1 MSQTCVKML
10 SVEDLA
16 LFLRSPALPVC
27 DLKEGPTWQLEQV
40 EGSGARKREET
51 DHYLLLLLWL
61 LQQWQTLYGEVGQAG
76 TEIPREGHRTT

>member
-1 MSQTCVKML
+1 MSRTCVKTL

-27 DLKEGPTWQLEQV
+27 DLKEGPTGQLEQV

-51 DHYLLLLLWL
+51 DRYLLLLLWL